1 MKKIMEMLQN
11 MKAKKEQKDNRG
23 FSLVEL
29 IIVIAI
35 MAILVGIVGT
45 QVIPYIDKSRHAKDI
60 QVLSGL
66 CTDATTAYSSNAA
79 TLDSSKSYV
88 ITITKGATGA
98 AGAVTV
104 SGGTDAENKILKDAF
119 YELKNIENVGSL
131 KLESKAGKDVS
142 KIEITCQSADSKQ
155 AMVTVKVTTTTGSF
169 DPITSK

>member
-98 AGAVTV
+98 AEAVTV
-104 SGGTDAENKILKDAF
+104 SGGTVAENKILKDAF
-119 YELKNIENVGSL
+119 YELNNIENVGSL

-142 KIEITCQSADSKQ
+142 KIEITCQSANSKQ